1 MRSYAEAQ
9 KMIATARD
17 KVSKPLRNDTYLED
31 LGDCL
36 AVRLH
41 YTYIVRYYPDG
52 SVVLDSGG
60 WRTKTTKVRINEYL
74 PNGWSVWQKKGVW
87 YLGYGY
93 WSPSNTREYIF
104 EDGIRI
110 GPRGGCSGKL
120 RPKKKERKKE
130 LKPHPIGGWNPI
142 EL

>member
-9 KMIATARD
+9 KVVATARD
-17 KVSKPLRNDTYLED
+17 KVSKSLGNNTYVED
-31 LGDCL
+31 LGDRI
-36 AVRLH
+36 AVRL
-41 YTYIVRYYPDG
+41 YWAYVGTYYPDG
-52 SVVLDSGG
+52 SVVLDSGE
-60 WRTKTTKVRINEYL
+60 WRTSTTKARINEYL
-74 PNGWSVWQKKGVW
+74 PRNWCIRQEDYVW
-87 YLGYGY
+87 YLVKNWGEK
-93 WSPSNTREYIF
+93 EYIF

-110 GPRGGCSGKL
+110 GPHGGCDGKL